1 MVRDAIREG
10 DGASTEVPLGRGEV
24 PWQELL
30 AVIYELNY
38 RGWFCVDRT
47 QGEDR
52 AGDAARAVQYLRSLE
67 LG

>member
-1 MVRDAIREG
+1 VVRDAIREG
-10 DGASTEVPLGRGEV
+10 DGSAREVPVGRGEV

-30 AVIYELNY
+30 AVIHELDY

-52 AGDAARAVQYLRSLE
+52 AGDAARAIQYLRSLE